1 MMPRWSLTHL
11 KIWLAQALQIQTL
24 TTNVEELTRQ
34 NQEMGLQLQYEENR
48 EANRNV
54 DEENSNKRDGSR
66 ETNLSDRAS
75 NDLLKS
81 MRKEMDELRNE
92 MDELRNEMREKTNKN
107 LDGIVRRIDSPFTIK
122 VLKCPLSPKFHL
134 PQLKSF
140 DDL

>member
-1 MMPRWSLTHL
+1 MPRWSLTHL

-81 MRKEMDELRNE
+81 MRKEMDK
-92 MDELRNEMREKTNKN
+92 LRNEMREKTNKN
-107 LDGIVRRIDSPFTIK
+107 LDGMVRRIDSPFTIK

>member
-1 MMPRWSLTHL
+1 MPRWSLTHL

-92 MDELRNEMREKTNKN
+92 MREKTNKN
-107 LDGIVRRIDSPFTIK
+107 LDGMVRRIDSPFTIK

>member
-1 MMPRWSLTHL
+1 MPRWSLTHL

-81 MRKEMDELRNE
+81 MRKEMDK
-92 MDELRNEMREKTNKN
+92 LRNEMREKTNKN

>member
-92 MDELRNEMREKTNKN
+92 IREKTNKN
-107 LDGIVRRIDSPFTIK
+107 LDGMVRRIDSPFTIK

>member
-1 MMPRWSLTHL
+1 MPRWSLTHL

-92 MDELRNEMREKTNKN
+92 MREKTNKN

>member
-1 MMPRWSLTHL
+1 MPRWSLTHL

-34 NQEMGLQLQYEENR
+34 NQEMGLQLQYEENC

-81 MRKEMDELRNE
+81 MRKEMDK
-92 MDELRNEMREKTNKN
+92 LRNEMREKTNKN
-107 LDGIVRRIDSPFTIK
+107 LDGMVRRIDSPFTIK

>member
-81 MRKEMDELRNE
+81 MRKEMDK
-92 MDELRNEMREKTNKN
+92 LRNEMREKTNKN
-107 LDGIVRRIDSPFTIK
+107 LDGMVRRIDSPFTIK

>member
-92 MDELRNEMREKTNKN
+92 MREKTNKN

>member
-92 MDELRNEMREKTNKN
+92 MREKTNKN
-107 LDGIVRRIDSPFTIK
+107 LDGMVRRIDSPFTIK

>member
-81 MRKEMDELRNE
+81 MRKEMDK
-92 MDELRNEMREKTNKN
+92 LRNEMREKTNKN

>member
-1 MMPRWSLTHL
+1 MPRWSLTHL

-66 ETNLSDRAS
+66 ETNLSDKAS

-92 MDELRNEMREKTNKN
+92 MREKTNKN
-107 LDGIVRRIDSPFTIK
+107 LDGMVRRIDSPFTIK

>member
-1 MMPRWSLTHL
+1 MPRWSLTHL

-92 MDELRNEMREKTNKN
+92 IREKTNKN
-107 LDGIVRRIDSPFTIK
+107 LDGMVRRIDSPFTIK